1 MRSADESYCMALK
14 YFCKRKGQLS
24 DDNIDK
30 LLELE
35 ERNRDNL
42 QMMIGINIL
51 LENYK
56 FVEMKLKKLVG
67 AEKEAFESYPIYTLW
82 KER

>member
-1 MRSADESYCMALK
+1 MCSSDL
-14 YFCKRKGQLS
+14 LS
-24 DDNIDK
+24 DENIDK

-42 QMMIGINIL
+42 QMMLGINIL

-67 AEKEAFESYPIYTLW
+67 AKKEAFESYPIYTLW
-82 KER
+82 KERQKV